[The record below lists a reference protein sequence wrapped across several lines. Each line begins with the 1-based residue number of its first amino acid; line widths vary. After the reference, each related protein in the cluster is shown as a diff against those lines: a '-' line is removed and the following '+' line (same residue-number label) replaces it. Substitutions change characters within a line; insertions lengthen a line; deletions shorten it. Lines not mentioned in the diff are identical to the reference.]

1 MKKKE
6 KLELLYCKALE
17 VFARY
22 GYKKA
27 TLDDIAGEI
36 GITKPGIYKYVKD
49 KMDLYEKTLSYALLR
64 WQEKV
69 VTAVNRE
76 DDIIRKF
83 IVMSQKGYEYLME
96 DQLLTEVLKKDPTIF
111 PFSTHVVRFREV
123 NNRSLNLIK
132 YILKEGIRQKKFSKV
147 DIGRTSILLY
157 SIYRTF
163 IVEAYVISD
172 AKQIKKI
179 YTDGIQLIL
188 NGLIERP

>member
-76 DDIIRKF
+76 DDIVRKF
-83 IVMSQKGYEYLME
+83 IVMSQKGYDYLME

-111 PFSTHVVRFREV
+111 PFSTHVVRFKR
-123 NNRSLNLIK
+123 
-132 YILKEGIRQKKFSKV
+132 GQQ
-147 DIGRTSILLY
+147 SILEPY
-157 SIYRTF
+157 
-163 IVEAYVISD
+163 
-172 AKQIKKI
+172 KI
-179 YTDGIQLIL
+179 HP
-188 NGLIERP
+188 ERRHPAEKIFKGGYWANKHPALFDLQNIHR

>member
-83 IVMSQKGYEYLME
+83 IVMSQKGYDYLME

-111 PFSTHVVRFREV
+111 PFSTQVVRFREV